1 MPRMRNDGSQP
12 IEYIA
17 DHVKTAVKDPGGTK
31 RYIEVQTR
39 LLTPSSVIFVSQ
51 AFLHISSNVMMDL
64 PKADNTALRVQ
75 GTIKDCKHNGGRF
88 HICVVQLEKKLDLAQ
103 FMRQVPNNN
112 ISTEEK
118 SSSEADADGL
128 KPIHALYLDDLDSDR
143 MLLQH
148 KAKDSHIKITVADST
163 GSACDKL
170 KLEKYDVVVCDF
182 HLEDTTGIDVISM
195 IRPELYSGPVIIMTA
210 ETHDKELARMLEA
223 GADAVLTK
231 PVTMSRLSS
240 AINAVLAES
249 ADNEP
254 ELYDPFDAPPEDME
268 LASSYVPMLTRF
280 RDEFIRAKQKRD
292 LESSL
297 RACRSVMGSAGGYGF
312 QRLGGT
318 AERAYAA
325 IQAARNID
333 LAGSPVT
340 DFIEH
345 MKTIIDS
352 ANKLEEAGAV

>member
-1 MPRMRNDGSQP
+1 MRTNSSEP

-17 DHVKTAVKDPGGTK
+17 NHVKTAIKDPGGTR
-31 RYIEVQTR
+31 RYLEVQTR
-39 LLTPSSVIFVSQ
+39 LLTPSSVVFITQ
-51 AFLHISSNVMMDL
+51 AFLHVSSIAMIDL
-64 PKADNTALRVQ
+64 PKADNTAIRVK
-75 GTIKDCKHNGGRF
+75 GTITDCKHNGGRF
-88 HICVVQLEKKLDLAQ
+88 HVCVVQLENKLDLAQ
-103 FMRQVPNNN
+103 FMRQVPSNNVSSDGN
-112 ISTEEK
+112 PSSTE
-118 SSSEADADGL
+118 STADGL
-128 KPIHALYLDDLDSDR
+128 KPINTLYLDDLDSDR
-143 MLLQH
+143 NLLQH
-148 KAKDSHIKITVADST
+148 KAKGSHIKITVADST

-170 KLEKYDVVVCDF
+170 KLENYDVVVCDF

-195 IRPELYSGPVIIMTA
+195 IRPDLYSGPVIIMTA
-210 ETHDKELARMLEA
+210 ETRDEELARMLEA

-240 AINAVLAES
+240 ALNAVLAES
-249 ADNEP
+249 ADNGP
-254 ELYDPFDAPPEDME
+254 EQYDPFDAPPEDME
-268 LASSYVPMLTRF
+268 LASSYIPMLTRF

-292 LESSL
+292 IESSL
-297 RACRSVMGSAGGYGF
+297 RACRSVMGSASGYGF

-345 MKTIIDS
+345 MKAIIDS